1 MLQTGLGLTLAEGTQ
16 SLPTP
21 VARRGKTGFDSFTA
35 LPTNIGAIEA
45 TIRFAEGTSPFV
57 AIFGPSGWGK
67 THLLS
72 AVERKLAETEESTVA
87 IRSALTWTR
96 STTRQDLTPV
106 LILDDLQDVFSH
118 PRARHLVRQSIEYR
132 VRTGRRTLV
141 ALTTD
146 MPVRKLKSML
156 PFSGDWLW
164 AAIAEPGIDE
174 RQLVVYQ
181 IASECQLHLSRPIAR
196 LIARHL
202 NGNGRSIRGAIHR
215 LRLVKRDWSKNLDV
229 LPACGVLSP
238 YLLGHEGWDPRDT
251 VWEAVQRV
259 CADRNLRLGE
269 GEILSYL
276 LLDDVGLSEGEVAS
290 FLKVT
295 PAKAYQDCTKVRA
308 RCEDAEVKALLE
320 ACRIAVLCGF
330 EEG

>member
-1 MLQTGLGLTLAEGTQ
+1 MLQTGLGPTLAEGVQGITN
-16 SLPTP
+16 T
-21 VARRGKTGFDSFTA
+21 VVRRGKTGFESFTA

-45 TIRFAEGTSPFV
+45 TIRFSEGTSPFV

-72 AVERKLAETEESTVA
+72 AVERKLAETGDDEAV
-87 IRSALTWTR
+87 IRSALAWTR
-96 STTRQDLTPV
+96 STSRQDLTPV

-164 AAIAEPGIDE
+164 AEIGEPGIDE

-196 LIARHL
+196 LIAKHL
-202 NGNGRSIRGAIHR
+202 NGNGRSIRGAIQR

-229 LPACGVLSP
+229 IPACGVLSP
-238 YLLGHEGWDPRDT
+238 YLLGHEGWDPRDA

-259 CADRNLRLGE
+259 STDTLAK

-276 LLDDVGLSEGEVAS
+276 LLDEVGLSEGEVAS
-290 FLKVT
+290 FLKVS
-295 PAKAYQDCTKVRA
+295 PAKAYQDCTKVRS
-308 RCEDAEVKALLE
+308 RCEDAEVKALLDT
-320 ACRIAVLCGF
+320 CRIAVLCGF